1 MNLTN
6 RIENQDL
13 ASNDSN
19 LSLIIFPICSGT
31 VAILAIAALTK
42 VLKNLNEVIKNIL
55 LVLSIHN
62 LASAI
67 VATLIMIFW
76 DDGYDILGKC
86 SALQILGGSNAL
98 INIGNLALIS
108 FTKYYLAWKTAKL
121 EAPNLLIIIS
131 LTVLLYFGGYFF
143 AVVMTLTTL
152 SPLMSSCTGNE
163 YEDRVNR
170 WASVVGLIFAITSV
184 VIGLVYDY
192 SLYSFLKMKNQTE
205 RGVGQSEMIPWKTSN
220 DRPYKYTVPIGA
232 SVIALITGIIS
243 CCGATLVSVFLV
255 KPDYLAFGWAYLL
268 PAVLLAVM
276 IGLTI
281 RTAWNQKPAP
291 KLPKGPCFHGDLP
304 NDKDEEED
312 QENAGLEHA
321 EDGAAPQQ
329 DVEEGQGGP
338 IYCQEESE
346 NVQEEQSSEQEE
358 MEQKSEDFE
367 DDPKDELVE
376 SEEGE
381 KAGIEMPNIRTIK
394 VRPWKEDNLANA
406 NEEEE
411 VDPPNDNGSSQID
424 ESTPKR
430 FKMTALSGYQC
441 VGNDVKKNE
450 AHGQNDEHGIEMK
463 ILESDQQ
470 DLEIQKAQIALDQLD
485 HDEDEVKTKQEVR
498 KKPDKMLFAAGKSM
512 AINGLPDIQI
522 D

>member
-13 ASNDSN
+13 GSKGSN
-19 LSLIIFPICSGT
+19 LSLIVFPICCGT
-31 VAILAIAALTK
+31 VAILAMVAVTK
-42 VLKNLNEVIKNIL
+42 YLKNLNEIIKNIL

-220 DRPYKYTVPIGA
+220 DGPYEYTVPIGA

-276 IGLTI
+276 IALTI

-304 NDKDEEED
+304 DNEDEED
-312 QENAGLEHA
+312 QENGGLEHA
-321 EDGAAPQQ
+321 EEDVYPQQ

-338 IYCQEESE
+338 IHRQEEHGNVQKEQS
-346 NVQEEQSSEQEE
+346 NVQEEI
-358 MEQKSEDFE
+358 EQKSEDFE
-367 DDPKDELVE
+367 NDPKDEQVE
-376 SEEGE
+376 NGEGE
-381 KAGIEMPNIRTIK
+381 KAGIEILKIRTIQ
-394 VRPWKEDNLANA
+394 VRPWNDNNVARVEDD
-406 NEEEE
+406 
-411 VDPPNDNGSSQID
+411 DPQDDNGSSQTD
-424 ESTPKR
+424 ESTPKS
-430 FKMTALSGYQC
+430 FKMTASPGNQI
-441 VGNDVKKNE
+441 VGNDMKKIE
-450 AHGQNDEHGIEMK
+450 AHGPNDEQGVEMK
-463 ILESDQQ
+463 MIEDF
-470 DLEIQKAQIALDQLD
+470 EIQKAQPALNQLD
-485 HDEDEVKTKQEVR
+485 HDDHVKTNEEAR
-498 KKPDKMLFAAGKSM
+498 KKHDKMPFAAGKSM
-512 AINGLPDIQI
+512 ATDGLPDIQI